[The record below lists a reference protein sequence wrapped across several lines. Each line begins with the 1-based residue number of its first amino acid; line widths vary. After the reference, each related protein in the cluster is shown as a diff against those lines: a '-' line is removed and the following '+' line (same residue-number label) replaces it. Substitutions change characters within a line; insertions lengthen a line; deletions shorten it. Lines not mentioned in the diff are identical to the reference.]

1 LIARQAVLGEARN
14 GTQGATAA
22 SSSSNPSLLPPIFR
36 EGLEGLQWRQPTVG
50 GATAPPD
57 PPLRPPL
64 HMHGIKANSSSK
76 TCTIIECNNQY
87 YGIDTTYYF
96 EIIDTTSIII
106 TVEVPN
112 WLDPQQILIII
123 LIQKKVYE

>member
-1 LIARQAVLGEARN
+1 MHVHK
-14 GTQGATAA
+14 TQY
-22 SSSSNPSLLPPIFR
+22 
-36 EGLEGLQWRQPTVG
+36 
-50 GATAPPD
+50 
-57 PPLRPPL
+57 
-64 HMHGIKANSSSK
+64 GIKANSSSK

-87 YGIDTTYYF
+87 YSIDTTYYF
-96 EIIDTTSIII
+96 EIMDTTSIII